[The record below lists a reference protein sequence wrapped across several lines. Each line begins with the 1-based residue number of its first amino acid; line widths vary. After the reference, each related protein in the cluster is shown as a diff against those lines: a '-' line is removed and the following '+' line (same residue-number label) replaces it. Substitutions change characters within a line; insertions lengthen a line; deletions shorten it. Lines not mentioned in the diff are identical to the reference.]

1 MAVQGK
7 IAKSS
12 RMVGALRPISVTDK
26 PNSQKKN
33 IEDFN
38 TISNP
43 HQWSL
48 IEPWTQC
55 YFQAH
60 RKHLQKKKT
69 LLEST
74 RRREISQQI
83 PTIPFH
89 TIVPDHSHEPSKL
102 QMFGHLNFF
111 LKKCITQIRNH
122 IEMKPI

>member
-1 MAVQGK
+1 MVSDRTLNPMLL
-7 IAKSS
+7 SS
-12 RMVGALRPISVTDK
+12 
-26 PNSQKKN
+26 
-33 IEDFN
+33 
-38 TISNP
+38 
-43 HQWSL
+43 
-48 IEPWTQC
+48 TQET
-55 YFQAH
+55 FT
-60 RKHLQKKKT
+60 KKKKT

>member
-1 MAVQGK
+1 MFKAKVAVQGK

-48 IEPWTQC
+48 IEP
-55 YFQAH
+55 
-60 RKHLQKKKT
+60 
-69 LLEST
+69 
-74 RRREISQQI
+74 
-83 PTIPFH
+83 
-89 TIVPDHSHEPSKL
+89 
-102 QMFGHLNFF
+102 
-111 LKKCITQIRNH
+111 
-122 IEMKPI
+122 

>member
-1 MAVQGK
+1 MLEVKKKSWKAFKAKVAVQGK

-60 RKHLQKKKT
+60 RKHLQKKKNPA
-69 LLEST
+69 
-74 RRREISQQI
+74 RIY
-83 PTIPFH
+83 
-89 TIVPDHSHEPSKL
+89 
-102 QMFGHLNFF
+102 
-111 LKKCITQIRNH
+111 
-122 IEMKPI
+122 